1 MSMRVHFED
10 VRGNQGTMEEDF
22 SLVDYEGP
30 DIWRVRIEDTLNSFD
45 SEAMMVLHDPESTER
60 AESMDKLV
68 KLLPAYPL
76 IETATL
82 EK

>member
-1 MSMRVHFED
+1 MRVHFED

-22 SLVDYEGP
+22 TLVDYEGP

-45 SEAMMVLHDPESTER
+45 SEAMTVLHDLESTER

-68 KLLPAYPL
+68 KILPAYPL
-76 IETATL
+76 IETASL

>member
-22 SLVDYEGP
+22 TLVDYEGP

-45 SEAMMVLHDPESTER
+45 SEAMTVLHDLEFTER
-60 AESMDKLV
+60 EESMEKLV
-68 KLLPAYPL
+68 KILPAYPL

>member
-10 VRGNQGTMEEDF
+10 VRGNQGIMEADF
-22 SLVDYEGP
+22 SLVDYDGP
-30 DIWRVRIEDTLNSFD
+30 DIWRVRIEETLDSFD
-45 SEAMMVLHDPESTER
+45 SEAMTTLHDLESAER
-60 AESMDKLV
+60 KESLEKLV
-68 KLLPAYPL
+68 KILPAYPL

>member
-10 VRGNQGTMEEDF
+10 VRGNQGTMEADF
-22 SLVDYEGP
+22 TLVDYDGP
-30 DIWRVRIEDTLNSFD
+30 DMWRVRIEDTLNSFD
-45 SEAMMVLHDPESTER
+45 SEAMMVLHDLESTER

-68 KLLPAYPL
+68 QLLPAYPL

-82 EK
+82 EQ